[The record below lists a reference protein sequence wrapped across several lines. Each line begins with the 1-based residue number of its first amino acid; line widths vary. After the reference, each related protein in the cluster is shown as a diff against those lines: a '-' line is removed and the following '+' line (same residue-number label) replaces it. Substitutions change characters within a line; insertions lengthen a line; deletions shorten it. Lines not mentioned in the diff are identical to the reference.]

1 MSISLIYNFLQGVT
15 TSNASTTTTM
25 PPSPP
30 NPPPLNTTLNQ
41 TPVATSRSSLTTYTT
56 NCFKRKKTSLSN
68 IQAKQEISYVSKE
81 WQRIWKEGLENLDYE
96 EYHGSSSI
104 PPVPYKSAWESKN
117 CGLQILGWNGPPIP
131 GKDLSADKRRSLV
144 CAMQLGRIVMKPL

>member
-41 TPVATSRSSLTTYTT
+41 TPVATSRSSLTAYTT
-56 NCFKRKKTSLSN
+56 SAPHRIGSIRLSDP
-68 IQAKQEISYVSKE
+68 IRHFGSVSDTKISYPIRFGSVSDPSPIRSDSNRLNK
-81 WQRIWKEGLENLDYE
+81 R
-96 EYHGSSSI
+96 
-104 PPVPYKSAWESKN
+104 A
-117 CGLQILGWNGPPIP
+117 NGY
-131 GKDLSADKRRSLV
+131 
-144 CAMQLGRIVMKPL
+144 